1 MSITIIVG
9 KPGAGK
15 TLFAT
20 NIISN
25 KMLDSSEDLWCYKY
39 ELKRLQNGGFSYL
52 EMPPQRHLCY
62 ADYCVKVNKRLEAY
76 SIDGYKIGLPNP
88 YFITQFIAP
97 YSTIVLDEAQRYF
110 DSRNSKLLRP
120 EVYNFF
126 QLHRQNHYNII
137 LVCQRLANIDV
148 NIRDL
153 AEKIIVI
160 NDLSMKEDKYGRI
173 YNFKWKIKEFES
185 PEVAK
190 DYCEKKDNEEYA
202 RLGKDLIITSDLPL
216 FDFYS
221 SYSNKPAFYN
231 GNELKNFDFDIEE
244 RYITSVESFANYN
257 SLHSFTA
264 PQGYWKSAEYDKKIN
279 KKLEINT

>member
-9 KPGAGK
+9 KPGVGK